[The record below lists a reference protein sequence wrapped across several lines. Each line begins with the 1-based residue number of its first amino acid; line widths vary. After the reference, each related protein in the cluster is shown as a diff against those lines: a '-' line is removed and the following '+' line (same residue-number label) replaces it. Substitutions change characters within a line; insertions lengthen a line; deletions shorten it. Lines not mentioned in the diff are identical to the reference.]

1 MEPVALTDPS
11 GDVRAWMCG
20 RCKCI
25 GEFNGMTDGW
35 HAEESKRSA
44 TQCCLCECGAF
55 IGNMAFECA
64 ECSKKRAA
72 RETLAIYEAFLTGI
86 ASCIRARL
94 VSRAMDAVHGH
105 TIIALH
111 EPESGPMYR
120 VAATY
125 WRDIGGWSVSV
136 DRRESE
142 GALVTSR
149 DRRAI
154 CGTPE
159 DTAAEVVDTLLR
171 LAAEW
176 SER

>member
-1 MEPVALTDPS
+1 MTGQEFLDAIAAAGGDFFDLSEFDQCPHCGMIRGGHTLDCDAYELEALRAFGEAIATVA
-11 GDVRAWMCG
+11 
-20 RCKCI
+20 
-25 GEFNGMTDGW
+25 
-35 HAEESKRSA
+35 RSA
-44 TQCCLCECGAF
+44 V
-55 IGNMAFECA
+55 M
-64 ECSKKRAA
+64 RDAA
-72 RETLAIYEAFLTGI
+72 
-86 ASCIRARL
+86 
-94 VSRAMDAVHGH
+94 HGH
-105 TIIALH
+105 WIIALH